1 MFCHTQG
8 QRHRRRMRFQIS
20 RTLHCP
26 CRRCHTLHCPCRL
39 CPCRRAGV
47 ATLVFFTVRAGVHA
61 LPHLLAVIQQGL
73 LPVICVFLVLLKG
86 CLQLVVIARDSPVL
100 RTLLR
105 CPNVAEFCFG
115 LAKGLHHRFRSLS
128 RHGANPMHAWH
139 KTNRRLGQTCMD
151 SPHIGGSST
160 LLCASRQHGSCLGY
174 GIVIFFRI
182 IGAVIDF
189 CMNFRWRPW
198 RDVRFSYP
206 TCLRTRIW
214 DCYIYNNTFTIGT
227 PPSHKTSILS
237 QSRCDKPLELRSTT
251 WFLPYTFVN
260 CK

>member
-1 MFCHTQG
+1 
-8 QRHRRRMRFQIS
+8 MRFQIS
-20 RTLHCP
+20 HTLHCP

-86 CLQLVVIARDSPVL
+86 CLQLVVIARDFPVL

-160 LLCASRQHGSCLGY
+160 LMEYLSWNLTLLLYILPRGHFFCS
-174 GIVIFFRI
+174 IFLRHI
-182 IGAVIDF
+182 LIYALRMQRCKV
-189 CMNFRWRPW
+189 MNFAL
-198 RDVRFSYP
+198 V
-206 TCLRTRIW
+206 
-214 DCYIYNNTFTIGT
+214 
-227 PPSHKTSILS
+227 
-237 QSRCDKPLELRSTT
+237 
-251 WFLPYTFVN
+251 
-260 CK
+260 